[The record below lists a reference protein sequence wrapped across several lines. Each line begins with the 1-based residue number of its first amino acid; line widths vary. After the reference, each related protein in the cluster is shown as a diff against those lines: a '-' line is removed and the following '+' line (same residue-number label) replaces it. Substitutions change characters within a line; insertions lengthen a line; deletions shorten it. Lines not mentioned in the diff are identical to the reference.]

1 MLRHRAFIQAARLA
15 FGFAGI
21 YDETEARDIV
31 HMGEAEVV
39 EEPRRKGTAGLKA
52 AMRRMQPPSPPPA
65 ELEPHPPDA
74 PISSMAEPEI
84 DALFDRIANG
94 IRQAI
99 DRADAE
105 QWLVVAADELPEPY
119 QREMVMIFSE
129 NWERD
134 SSGDSSE
141 DDKP

>member
-1 MLRHRAFIQAARLA
+1 MSHGARARQDSR
-15 FGFAGI
+15 
-21 YDETEARDIV
+21 
-31 HMGEAEVV
+31 
-39 EEPRRKGTAGLKA
+39 PQ
-52 AMRRMQPPSPPPA
+52 MRRMQPPSPPPA

-129 NWERD
+129 NWEGATD
-134 SSGDSSE
+134 SDG
-141 DDKP
+141 KPNEGPT